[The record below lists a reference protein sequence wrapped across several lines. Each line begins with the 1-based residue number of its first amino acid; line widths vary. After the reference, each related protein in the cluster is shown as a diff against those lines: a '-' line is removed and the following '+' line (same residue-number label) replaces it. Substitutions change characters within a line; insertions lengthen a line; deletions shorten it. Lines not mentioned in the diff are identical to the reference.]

1 MRLTSQDHLLDILEE
16 NYLKVVEEN
25 PEKRLL
31 PTIRT

>member
-25 PEKRLL
+25 SEYYL
-31 PTIRT
+31 

>member
-25 PEKRLL
+25 SNITYDKQ
-31 PTIRT
+31 